1 MHAEAPGEIP
11 TAAAGSATAS
21 NARRYGRM
29 PTISRFFGIS
39 IRMYFGDHA
48 PPHFHAYYQS
58 TAAIF
63 LIESLELSEGGLPPR
78 ARALVL
84 EWAFAHRAELQHNW
98 QRLAAGLP
106 AQDIAPLE

>member
-1 MHAEAPGEIP
+1 
-11 TAAAGSATAS
+11 
-21 NARRYGRM
+21 
-29 PTISRFFGIS
+29 
-39 IRMYFGDHA
+39 MYFGDHA

-58 TAAIF
+58 HAAIF
-63 LIESLELSEGGLPPR
+63 LIDSLALSEGALPPR

-106 AQDIAPLE
+106 AKHIAPLE